1 MTPMIQNTSPV
12 AMRDAVSDQVVEWLW
27 QHLSKDAHLSAD
39 SRRMTADGGFFA
51 RAGRRS
57 TDQPAYIAQAITAGA
72 KAVVLDA
79 GDDATQVT
87 EISAAV
93 PTLAVPQLGRRVGM
107 IASAFY
113 GRPSFSLQLVAVT
126 GTNGKSTVTAATAFA
141 LARCG
146 ITAAAIGT
154 LGYAIFPAHC
164 PRDFSPIWRDD
175 LTGGLTTPDPADLQ
189 RLLRELQKQS
199 VTAVALEASSVGIVQ
214 GRLSGC
220 AIKVA
225 AFINLSHDHLDL
237 HGSMQDYAHAKALL
251 FQAESLASVVINTN
265 DQFADLMWRSIATR
279 VQRIAV
285 GDQPPSNADAVLRAV
300 LLEPTEQGVQFEL
313 EGTGKAQKL
322 TGPVSL
328 PVHGQHNVEN
338 ALIVAGCLL
347 ALKINGTDVRAQ
359 LGEFHLPA
367 GRLQRIARDQGQA
380 GPLAYVDYA
389 HSPEALARVLEALR
403 PLAVRRE
410 GRLICVFG
418 CGGDRDAGKRPLMG
432 EIAARLADH
441 VVLTS
446 DNPRSEPADRIL
458 NQIADGVPAALAA
471 KVIKIEDRGQA
482 IQSAITQATQHDV
495 VLIAGRGHE
504 QIQVM
509 GDQSIRFS
517 DAVHAE
523 QAIQAWC
530 ARATSASAQG
540 VACPS

>member
-1 MTPMIQNTSPV
+1 
-12 AMRDAVSDQVVEWLW
+12 
-27 QHLSKDAHLSAD
+27 
-39 SRRMTADGGFFA
+39 
-51 RAGRRS
+51 
-57 TDQPAYIAQAITAGA
+57 
-72 KAVVLDA
+72 
-79 GDDATQVT
+79 
-87 EISAAV
+87 
-93 PTLAVPQLGRRVGM
+93 
-107 IASAFY
+107 
-113 GRPSFSLQLVAVT
+113 
-126 GTNGKSTVTAATAFA
+126 
-141 LARCG
+141 
-146 ITAAAIGT
+146 
-154 LGYAIFPAHC
+154 
-164 PRDFSPIWRDD
+164 
-175 LTGGLTTPDPADLQ
+175 
-189 RLLRELQKQS
+189 
-199 VTAVALEASSVGIVQ
+199 
-214 GRLSGC
+214 
-220 AIKVA
+220 
-225 AFINLSHDHLDL
+225 
-237 HGSMQDYAHAKALL
+237 MQDYAHAKALL

-328 PVHGQHNVEN
+328 PVHGQHNIEN

-367 GRLQRIARDQGQA
+367 GRLQQIAKAQGQV

-504 QIQVM
+504 QIQIV

-523 QAIQAWC
+523 QAIQAWSTT
-530 ARATSASAQG
+530 AMSASAQG